1 MRKASLADA
10 STSFVEA
17 SADDN
22 KDYVPSAVL
31 AKMEK
36 TIELLKSAIETGT
49 RWLAENKGG
58 KKALKSFFQSCKGH
72 LDVMKGLEATI
83 SQCLE
88 VKAS

>member
-1 MRKASLADA
+1 MEAAAD
-10 STSFVEA
+10 E
-17 SADDN
+17 N

-49 RWLAENKGG
+49 RWLAENKAG
-58 KKALKSFFQSCKGH
+58 KKAFKSFFQSRKGH
-72 LDVMKGLEATI
+72 LDVIKGLEATI

-88 VKAS
+88 VQAS